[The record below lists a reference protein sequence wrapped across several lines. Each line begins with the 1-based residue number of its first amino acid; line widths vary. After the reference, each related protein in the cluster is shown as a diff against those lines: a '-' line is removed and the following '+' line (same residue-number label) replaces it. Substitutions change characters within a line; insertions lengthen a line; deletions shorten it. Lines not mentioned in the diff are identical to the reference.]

1 MNEYYSVFG
10 IRIFFMN
17 EYYSVFGIRKFFMN
31 EYIRYSVFGQIHYSV
46 QLCLKVE
53 CRDQDWISLSLNVE
67 TETKWLRDSMLRQ
80 DLLIDVLKPKDKLE
94 WKYHTKFQL

>member
-46 QLCLKVE
+46 QLCYSYKQKILILRMTAFYYFVNISVQISPNNKNLDIFKIYME
-53 CRDQDWISLSLNVE
+53 RAIEKCPRWI
-67 TETKWLRDSMLRQ
+67 
-80 DLLIDVLKPKDKLE
+80 
-94 WKYHTKFQL
+94 F

>member
-46 QLCLKVE
+46 QL
-53 CRDQDWISLSLNVE
+53 WF
-67 TETKWLRDSMLRQ
+67 
-80 DLLIDVLKPKDKLE
+80 LLIRLVAYLWGCEQIIGMMLGL
-94 WKYHTKFQL
+94 TKAKVSEISRESEYRMGKTRYKWEGAD